1 MSEKTYTYVALLGN
15 SILSR
20 GYHSNGER
28 FNHKEAF
35 APTLFVSSKAAGKPA
50 EEWTDLFGKKFYPIK
65 PGNIRDCKEFM
76 EKYEGVEGF
85 TVTGMTNWVAQY
97 ISEEYAGEIIMRP
110 QFTRINIIDIETST
124 EEGFPDIAT
133 ANEEVLLVTKWDSI
147 HDRFIVYT
155 ARDVDFG
162 SIKGILAENK
172 VDPNRVVISK
182 HADEYH
188 LLRTFVTDWANECP
202 DIVSGWNSQLFD
214 IPYLVRRIERI
225 LGESF
230 VSKLSPWG
238 IVREGS
244 VTINEEQHI
253 TYTLMGISI
262 LDYLDL
268 FKKYTYGGRESWK
281 LDNIANEELGMSK
294 LPFDGSFK
302 EHYTNAWD
310 HFVAYNIID
319 VSLVKLID
327 AKHKFFELALTI
339 AYDSK
344 VVPDEVFSQIRSWDS
359 LIYNELKAK
368 KIVVPPNKKNRRS
381 QFEGAYVKDPIIGKH
396 KWVVS
401 FDLQSLYPHIMMWA
415 NLSPE
420 TMVPYTKNVTV
431 DGLLDMKYD
440 NSDLHHN
447 QFSMTANGICYRKDV
462 RGFIAETVSRIY
474 NDRSKFKKMMLAL
487 EQKYADT
494 KDESLLP
501 EIARLNNLQLAR
513 KIQINSVYGAMGSPY
528 FRYYDLRMAEGITT
542 SGQLAIR
549 WVSNDINK
557 YLNKVCGTEGVDYC
571 IYNDTDS
578 GYFTLATLVEQKW
591 SNKTDLEIV
600 AIIDKFCAE
609 VLQKVINKSYDR
621 LADYMNAYEQKLIM
635 KREVIADVGVFVAK
649 KRYALSVWN
658 SEGVQY
664 KEAKIKVTGLDLV
677 RSSTPAVIRS
687 VLKQGVKEVLYK
699 GEADVQKFIAD
710 YKEAYNKLSI
720 TQISFPRGVNGL
732 KTYAGSPI
740 YVKGTPIQTRAA
752 LLYNHHV
759 KRLGLADRYPLI
771 TDGSKIKFV
780 TLKMPNPFHE
790 NVIGYID
797 KLPPEFGLEKYV
809 DYKTMFEKSF
819 EAPMQSLINPLG
831 WSTEHRSSLEDLF
844 G

>member
-1 MSEKTYTYVALLGN
+1 MSEKTYTYVAQYGN

-35 APTLFVSSKAAGKPA
+35 APTLFVSAKPSQKQD
-50 EEWTDLFGKKFYPIK
+50 EVWTDLFGRKFYPVK

-97 ISEEYAGEIIMRP
+97 ISEKFPGEVILRP
-110 QFTRINIIDIETST
+110 EHTRINIIDIETTT
-124 EEGFPDIAT
+124 EEGFPDVNT
-133 ANEEVLLVTKWDSI
+133 ANETVLLVTKWDSI
-147 HDRFIVYT
+147 HDRYIVYHVK
-155 ARDVDFG
+155 DIDLKEVH
-162 SIKGILAENK
+162 KILAENK
-172 VDPNRVVISK
+172 VDINKVVFSK
-182 HADEYH
+182 QADEYH
-188 LLRTFVTDWANECP
+188 LLRTFVLDWATECP

-214 IPYLVRRIERI
+214 IPYLVKRIERI
-225 LGESF
+225 LGDSY

-238 IVREGS
+238 IVKETT
-244 VTINEEQHI
+244 VTINDEPKLA
-253 TYTLMGISI
+253 YNLVGVSI

-281 LDNIANEELGMSK
+281 LENIAREELGVGK
-294 LPFDGSFK
+294 LSFEGSFK
-302 EHYTNAWD
+302 EHYTTAWD

-319 VSLVKLID
+319 VDLVKLID
-327 AKHKFFELALTI
+327 KKHRFFELALTI

-359 LIYNELKAK
+359 LIFNELKSK

-420 TMVPYTKNVTV
+420 TMVPYSKNVTV
-431 DGLLDMKYD
+431 DGLLAMKYD
-440 NSDLHHN
+440 NSDLSQN
-447 QFSMTANGICYRKDV
+447 NFSMTANGVCYRKDA
-462 RGFIAETVSRIY
+462 RGFIAEIVSRIY
-474 NDRSKFKKMMLAL
+474 DDRSKFKKMMLAL

-494 KDESLLP
+494 KDESLLS

-549 WVSNDINK
+549 WVSNDINAF
-557 YLNKVCGTEGVDYC
+557 LNKACGTTGIDYC

-578 GYFTLATLVEQKW
+578 GYFTLETLVSQKW
-591 SNKTDLEIV
+591 AGRTDLEVV
-600 AIIDKFCAE
+600 AIVDKFCAE
-609 VLQKVINKSYDR
+609 VLQKVINKSYDK

-635 KREVIADVGVFVAK
+635 KREVIADVGIFVAK

-664 KEAKIKVTGLDLV
+664 KEPKIKVTGLDLV
-677 RSSTPAVIRS
+677 RSSTPAAIKD

-699 GEADVQKFIAD
+699 EQTDVQQFISS
-710 YKEAYNKLSI
+710 YKEDYMKLDVK
-720 TQISFPRGVNGL
+720 QISFPRGVNGM

-740 YVKGTPIQTRAA
+740 YQKGCPVHVRAA
-752 LLYNHHV
+752 LLFNHHV
-759 KRLGLADRYPLI
+759 KRLGLEDRYQLI
-771 TDGSKIKFV
+771 ADGSKIKFV
-780 TLKMPNPFHE
+780 YLKMPNPFHE
-790 NVIGYID
+790 NVIGYVD
-797 KLPPEFGLEKYV
+797 KLPSEFGLEKYI
-809 DYKTMFEKSF
+809 DYNTMFEKSF
-819 EAPMQSLINPLG
+819 DAPMQSLIEPLG
-831 WSTEHRSSLEDLF
+831 WATEHKASLEDLF

>member
-1 MSEKTYTYVALLGN
+1 MSEKTYTYVAQLGN
-15 SILSR
+15 NILSR
-20 GYHSNGER
+20 GYHKDGSR

-35 APTLFVSSKAAGKPA
+35 APTLFVSSKPNASK
-50 EEWTDLFGKKFYPIK
+50 EEAWTDLFGKKFYPVK
-65 PGNIRDCKEFM
+65 PGNIRDCKDFM
-76 EKYEGVEGF
+76 EKYDGVEGF

-97 ISEEYAGEIIMRP
+97 ISEEYPGEVIARP

-133 ANEEVLLVTKWDSI
+133 ANEEILLITKWDSI

-155 ARDVDFG
+155 SRDVDFN
-162 SIKGILAENK
+162 SIKGILSENK
-172 VDPNRVVISK
+172 VDIDKVVISK
-182 HADEYH
+182 QADEYH
-188 LLRTFVTDWANECP
+188 LLRTFVMDWALDCP
-202 DIVSGWNSQLFD
+202 DIVSGWHSQLFD

-225 LGESF
+225 LGESY
-230 VSKLSPWG
+230 VSRLSPWG
-238 IVREGS
+238 IVRETS
-244 VTINEEQHI
+244 VTINEEEKI
-253 TYTLMGISI
+253 AYTILGINI

-281 LDNIANEELGMSK
+281 LDNIAKEELGMSK

-302 EHYTNAWD
+302 EHYTKAWN

-327 AKHKFFELALTI
+327 KKHRFFDLALTI

-359 LIYNELKAK
+359 LIFNELNTK
-368 KIVVPPNKKNRRS
+368 KIVVPPNKKSRRE

-396 KWVVS
+396 RWVVS

-420 TMVPYTKNVTV
+420 TMVPYNKNVTV
-431 DGLLDMKYD
+431 DALLAMKYD
-440 NSDLHHN
+440 NSDLVHN
-447 QFSMTANGICYRKDV
+447 QYSMTANGVCYRKDQ
-462 RGFIAETVSRIY
+462 RGFIADIVSRIY

-487 EQKYADT
+487 EQDYANT
-494 KDESLLP
+494 KDESLLS

-557 YLNKVCGTEGVDYC
+557 FLNKACGSKDVDYC

-578 GYFTLATLVEQKW
+578 GYFTLETLVNQKW
-591 SNKTDLEIV
+591 KDKTDLEIV
-600 AIIDKFCAE
+600 ATIDKFCSE
-609 VLQKVINKSYDR
+609 VLQTVINKSYER

-664 KEAKIKVTGLDLV
+664 KEQKIKVTGLDLV
-677 RSSTPAVIRS
+677 RSSTPAVIRD

-699 GEADVQKFIAD
+699 SQNDVQEFIQK
-710 YKEAYNKLSI
+710 YKAAHLTLDVS
-720 TQISFPRGVNGL
+720 QISFPRGVNGL

-740 YVKGTPIQTRAA
+740 YEKGCPMQVRAA
-752 LLYNHHV
+752 LLYNHYV
-759 KRLGLADRYPLI
+759 KRLGLADRYPMI
-771 TDGSKIKFV
+771 TDGNKIKFV
-780 TLKMPNPFHE
+780 YLKMPNPFHE

-797 KLPPEFGLEKYV
+797 KLPPEFGLEDYI

-819 EAPMQSLINPLG
+819 EAPMQSLITPLG
-831 WSTEHRSSLEDLF
+831 WTTEEKASLEDLF
-844 G
+844 S